1 MKTGKYG
8 GTRTDRQNYTD
19 RQTKVHGQIET
30 STQTDRSTYGQ
41 SEPASKIKGKGVKKE
56 NSAIYN
62 INEINK

>member
-1 MKTGKYG
+1 MKTEKYG

-19 RQTKVHGQIET
+19 RQTKVHGQIDR
-30 STQTDRSTYGQ
+30 STQTDRQTEVHMDNQ
-41 SEPASKIKGKGVKKE
+41 SQRVKKE